1 LRNHASQASAAP
13 EGTGDDA
20 GAWISVARAAANR
33 PIPAPFDRDTQV
45 VTSRIHDLPMNILL
59 DCAWCGDEVVF
70 SVDETDDELVCSAC
84 NTRMAFAPDPATTF
98 SLLYEPARAA

>member
-1 LRNHASQASAAP
+1 
-13 EGTGDDA
+13 
-20 GAWISVARAAANR
+20 
-33 PIPAPFDRDTQV
+33 
-45 VTSRIHDLPMNILL
+45 MNILL

-98 SLLYEPARAA
+98 SLLYEPSRAA

>member
-1 LRNHASQASAAP
+1 MRNL
-13 EGTGDDA
+13 
-20 GAWISVARAAANR
+20 VATHELSRATLSMR
-33 PIPAPFDRDTQV
+33 G
-45 VTSRIHDLPMNILL
+45 MNILL

-98 SLLYEPARAA
+98 SLLYEPAKAA